1 MLLRLRLMDIGGTF
15 EGKDIVFSG
24 YAPTIDDC
32 KESAIERKQM
42 LERDK
47 LAGKTVFNEPI

>member
-1 MLLRLRLMDIGGTF
+1 MDIGGTF